1 MALTN
6 DSSCVMA
13 AVINVKG
20 SRWSPK
26 YFVLTRR
33 QEGGLQLSRFANDV
47 ATQPEHVATLEA
59 CREEAKGHPAQP
71 AWKALLRPRTIVYF
85 GVWAGIGAGLL
96 FAFCLDLAGRASNPQ
111 D

>member
-26 YFVLTRR
+26 FFVLTRR

-47 ATQPEHVATLEA
+47 ATQPEHVATIV
-59 CREEAKGHPAQP
+59 PA
-71 AWKALLRPRTIVYF
+71 AAAVEF
-85 GVWAGIGAGLL
+85 GSGQVRLY
-96 FAFCLDLAGRASNPQ
+96 SY
-111 D
+111 

>member
-1 MALTN
+1 VALTN

-47 ATQPEHVATLEA
+47 ATQPEYVATIV
-59 CREEAKGHPAQP
+59 PA
-71 AWKALLRPRTIVYF
+71 AAAVEF
-85 GVWAGIGAGLL
+85 GSGQVRLYEY
-96 FAFCLDLAGRASNPQ
+96 
-111 D
+111 